1 MCRLAR
7 CNADATQSGPTT
19 PTSSARRTR
28 ARARSRLTLLGESS
42 PCTAELKCADT
53 QAVSTGKRSKEGA
66 LQDGVNSITRYVRNN
81 FFDGSRQD
89 AYDLFTGA
97 WTPRKGVAGD
107 KRALLVRAVS
117 CLVCKGTSRC

>member
-1 MCRLAR
+1 VRQA
-7 CNADATQSGPTT
+7 P
-19 PTSSARRTR
+19 ARRGFKR
-28 ARARSRLTLLGESS
+28 
-42 PCTAELKCADT
+42 ADT
-53 QAVSTGKRSKEGA
+53 QAASTGKRSKAGA

-117 CLVCKGTSRC
+117 CLGCKRMSRC

>member
-1 MCRLAR
+1 M
-7 CNADATQSGPTT
+7 
-19 PTSSARRTR
+19 
-28 ARARSRLTLLGESS
+28 
-42 PCTAELKCADT
+42 
-53 QAVSTGKRSKEGA
+53 
-66 LQDGVNSITRYVRNN
+66 RNN

-117 CLVCKGTSRC
+117 CLGCKRMSRC